1 MDNDQTYT
9 VETQTP
15 LHTLDWYVK
24 WISSFIVLAAVMCR
38 SIDEVPK
45 YWDLHLSLLGTAGWL
60 YVGFA
65 WHDRALILLNGI
77 LVFVLGMGVLRFWI

>member
-24 WISSFIVLAAVMCR
+24 WFSSVIVLVAVLCR
-38 SIDEVPK
+38 SVDEVPK
-45 YWDLHLSLLGTAGWL
+45 YWDLHFSLIGTLGWL

-65 WHDRALILLNGI
+65 WHDRALILLNGV
-77 LVFVLGMGVLRFWI
+77 LVFVLSLGVLRFWT